1 MASPLLDGDGGR
13 REMVMRREADF
24 NTRFGSDS
32 WTTRGEPTLGG
43 EVARGA
49 TTRAAACYTGTPVR
63 PLGPF
68 VSRK

>member
-1 MASPLLDGDGGR
+1 MASVGLRLWKEGEGARPIWKY
-13 REMVMRREADF
+13 
-24 NTRFGSDS
+24 S
-32 WTTRGEPTLGG
+32 WTTRGEPTMDG

-68 VSRK
+68 GLRV